1 MKSKLTNG
9 EETLA
14 TLLAEIP
21 GQVERLSEV
30 REELLA
36 NAVLLGEIPSPTF
49 GEENRIRFVIDPSYR
64 GIGKSKNK

>member
-1 MKSKLTNG
+1 MESKLIND

-14 TLLAEIP
+14 RLLAEIP

-36 NAVLLGEIPSPTF
+36 NAVLLG
-49 GEENRIRFVIDPSYR
+49 
-64 GIGKSKNK
+64 